1 MNLKT
6 DRFRLQFVTKE
17 KRGIVIQ
24 SVLANITTLGDS
36 QAFLANNQQN
46 PKESNQ

>member
-24 SVLANITTLGDS
+24 SVLANISTQSDT
-36 QAFLANNQQN
+36 QN
-46 PKESNQ
+46 YLVGSKMQPQEEK